1 MTGKT
6 NKGGRPTKSLAPE
19 QTEKSTGKNGGAREG
34 AGRKPFEPTSREREQ
49 VEAMA
54 GFGVPYE
61 QIAALVRDGIHKETL
76 FKYFRKEL
84 DQGKAKAN
92 AQIGKTLFQQATSGN
107 TAAAIWWSKS
117 QMGWRETQNVDH
129 TTGGEPLQPSVIEIV
144 APKN

>member
-1 MTGKT
+1 MA
-6 NKGGRPTKSLAPE
+6 NK
-19 QTEKSTGKNGGAREG
+19 TEKSTGKNGGARKG
-34 AGRKPFEPTSREREQ
+34 AGRKCFEPTDREREQ

-54 GFGVPYE
+54 GFGVPFE

-92 AQIGKTLFQQATSGN
+92 AQIGRTLFQQAVNGN

-117 QMGWRETQNVDH
+117 QMGWRETQQIDH
-129 TTGGEPLQPSVIEIV
+129 TTNGESLQPQVIEIV
-144 APKN
+144 AGHIPKGDKK

>member
-1 MTGKT
+1 MTK
-6 NKGGRPTKSLAPE
+6 P
-19 QTEKSTGKNGGAREG
+19 TEKSTGKNGGAREG
-34 AGRKPFEPTSREREQ
+34 AGRKPFEPTAREREQ

-76 FKYFRKEL
+76 FKHFRKEL

-117 QMGWRETQNVDH
+117 QMGWRETQQIDH
-129 TTGGEPLQPSVIEIV
+129 TTNGESIAPTVIEIV

>member
-1 MTGKT
+1 MANKT
-6 NKGGRPTKSLAPE
+6 EKPTSKNGYIKKGG
-19 QTEKSTGKNGGAREG
+19 NGGVREG
-34 AGRKPFEPTSREREQ
+34 AGRKPFEPTAREREQ

-76 FKYFRKEL
+76 FKHFRKEL

-117 QMGWRETQNVDH
+117 QMGWRETQSIDH
-129 TTGGEPLQPSVIEIV
+129 TTNGEPLQPSVIEIV
-144 APKN
+144 APNAKN